1 MFKTRELRARADAAI
16 WDVDTS
22 GLPRSRRGIMLG
34 ARIVYAVVR
43 DLLEGQLSLRA
54 MSLVYTT
61 LLSLVPLLA
70 ISFSVLKGFGVHN
83 KLEPMLQSLLEPLGD
98 KGVEIT
104 QRIIEF
110 VENVKVGVLG
120 ALGLGLLIFTVVS
133 LMQKIERAFNFTWH
147 VNQDRPIF
155 QRFSDYLSVLL
166 VGPLL
171 IFSSIGLSASVT
183 GSRTFKD
190 LVAIEPLGTL
200 VAIGG
205 RLVPYLMIVMAFT
218 FVYKFMPNTRVR
230 LGSAL
235 TGGVIAG
242 LLWDVTGRAF
252 AIYAVSSSGY
262 SAIYSAF
269 ATLIMF
275 MIFLYLGWLI
285 LLTGSS
291 IAFYHQHPEYLGL
304 GRGVLRLSNRVKEK
318 LALLI
323 VLIIGRD
330 HYRSGVGWTLDA
342 LAYRMSMPNDA
353 VARVLQ
359 SLEAR
364 RILARSDD
372 VPPRY
377 LPGRPFETVEIAEI
391 LDAVR
396 AADEARNADYHRL
409 PAEPGVERIMSGVER
424 AADAALAGRT
434 AKDLALGLR
443 DAPDDAPAAGG
454 KSEPRSGTGAN

>member
-1 MFKTRELRARADAAI
+1 MIKPRQLRAAADAAI
-16 WDVDTS
+16 WDVDTTQ
-22 GLPRSRRGIMLG
+22 LPRARRGVMLA
-34 ARIVYAVVR
+34 ARVTYAVVR

-83 KLEPMLQSLLEPLGD
+83 KLEPMLQSLLEPLGE

-120 ALGLGLLIFTVVS
+120 ALGLGLLIFTVIS

-147 VNQDRPIF
+147 VTQNRPLF

-183 GSRTFKD
+183 KSDAFAQ
-190 LVAIEPLGTL
+190 LVSIEPLGTV
-200 VAIGG
+200 VAIVG
-205 RLVPYLMIVMAFT
+205 RLVPYLMIVAAFS
-218 FVYKFMPNTRVR
+218 FMYKFMPNTRVR
-230 LGSAL
+230 MSSAL
-235 TGGVIAG
+235 VGGIVSG
-242 LLWDVTGRAF
+242 FLWDLAGRAF
-252 AIYAVSSSGY
+252 AIYAMSSSGY

-275 MIFLYLGWLI
+275 MIWLYLGWLI

-318 LALLI
+318 LALLT

-330 HYRSGVGWTLDA
+330 HYRSGAGWTLDA

-353 VARVLQ
+353 VATVVKA
-359 SLEAR
+359 LEVR

-372 VPPRY
+372 APPRY
-377 LPGRPFETVEIAEI
+377 LPGRPFETVEIAEV

-396 AADEARNADYHRL
+396 AADEARNADYHRM
-409 PAEPGVERIMSGVER
+409 PAEPGVERIMAGVER
-424 AADAALAGRT
+424 ATDEALAGRT
-434 AKDLALGLR
+434 LKDLALGER
-443 DAPDDAPAAGG
+443 DMPASAPASGDKPEA
-454 KSEPRSGTGAN
+454 SRGTGSD

>member
-1 MFKTRELRARADAAI
+1 MFKPTELRARADAAI
-16 WDVDTS
+16 WDVDTAV
-22 GLPRSRRGIMLG
+22 LPRWRRGVML
-34 ARIVYAVVR
+34 AMRIVYAVVR

-83 KLEPMLQSLLEPLGD
+83 KLEPMLQSLLEPLGE

-104 QRIIEF
+104 ARIIEF

-120 ALGLGLLIFTVVS
+120 AVGLGLLIFTVIS
-133 LMQKIERAFNFTWH
+133 LLQKIERAFNFTWH
-147 VNQDRPIF
+147 VDQHRPIM

-183 GSRTFKD
+183 SSELF
-190 LVAIEPLGTL
+190 LQLAAIEPLGTFIKI
-200 VAIGG
+200 VS
-205 RLVPYLMIVMAFT
+205 RLVPYLMIVAAFT
-218 FVYKFMPNTRVR
+218 FMYKFMPNTRVR

-235 TGGVIAG
+235 IGGLVSG
-242 LLWDVTGRAF
+242 LVWDLTGRAF

-275 MIFLYLGWLI
+275 MIWLYLGWLI
-285 LLTGSS
+285 LLSGSS

-304 GRGVLRLSNRVKEK
+304 SRRELKLSNRVKEK
-318 LALLI
+318 LALMVVYL
-323 VLIIGRD
+323 IGRE
-330 HYRSGVGWTLDA
+330 HYRAGKGWSLDA
-342 LAYRMSMPNDA
+342 IAQRVAMPNDA
-353 VARVLQ
+353 VASVVNA
-359 SLEAR
+359 LEGR
-364 RILARSDD
+364 RILARSDSL
-372 VPPRY
+372 PPRY
-377 LPGRPFETVEIAEI
+377 LPGRPFESVEIAEI

-396 AADEARNADYHRL
+396 AADERSNAAYHRI
-409 PAEPGVERIMSGVER
+409 PPEPGVERIMGGVER
-424 AADAALAGRT
+424 AMDAALAGRT
-434 AKDLALGLR
+434 ARDLALGEREMPLPGQTPA
-443 DAPDDAPAAGG
+443 DAEKPGA
-454 KSEPRSGTGAN
+454 SRGTG

>member
-1 MFKTRELRARADAAI
+1 MIKPRQLRAAADAAI

-22 GLPRSRRGIMLG
+22 QLPRGRRGVMLA
-34 ARIVYAVVR
+34 ARVTYAVIR

-120 ALGLGLLIFTVVS
+120 ALGLGLLIFTVIS

-171 IFSSIGLSASVT
+171 IFASVGLSASVT
-183 GSRTFKD
+183 GSSTFRD
-190 LVAIEPLGTL
+190 VVAIAPLGTL
-200 VAIGG
+200 VAIAG

-218 FVYKFMPNTRVR
+218 FIYKFMPNTRVR
-230 LGSAL
+230 LSSAL
-235 TGGVIAG
+235 VGGIVAG
-242 LLWDVTGRAF
+242 LLWDMTGRAF

-304 GRGVLRLSNRVKEK
+304 GRGALRLSNRVKEK
-318 LALLI
+318 LALLT

-330 HYRSGVGWTLDA
+330 HYRSGAGWTLDA
-342 LAYRMSMPNDA
+342 LAYRLSMPNDA
-353 VARVLQ
+353 VATVVKA
-359 SLEAR
+359 LEAR
-364 RILARSDD
+364 RILVRSDD
-372 VPPRY
+372 APPAY
-377 LPGRPFETVEIAEI
+377 LPGRPFETVEIAEV

-396 AADEARNADYHRL
+396 AADEARNADYHRM
-409 PAEPGVERIMSGVER
+409 PAEPGIERIMAGIER
-424 AADAALAGRT
+424 ATDEALSDRT
-434 AKDLALGLR
+434 LKDLALGLR
-443 DAPDDAPAAGG
+443 DMPSGASETGG
-454 KSEPRSGTGAN
+454 KPEANRSTGSA

>member
-1 MFKTRELRARADAAI
+1 
-16 WDVDTS
+16 
-22 GLPRSRRGIMLG
+22 
-34 ARIVYAVVR
+34 
-43 DLLEGQLSLRA
+43 
-54 MSLVYTT
+54 
-61 LLSLVPLLA
+61 
-70 ISFSVLKGFGVHN
+70 
-83 KLEPMLQSLLEPLGD
+83 
-98 KGVEIT
+98 
-104 QRIIEF
+104 
-110 VENVKVGVLG
+110 
-120 ALGLGLLIFTVVS
+120 
-133 LMQKIERAFNFTWH
+133 MQKIERAFNFTWH
-147 VNQDRPIF
+147 VNQDRPIL

-183 GSRTFKD
+183 NSRTFKD

-200 VAIGG
+200 VAISG

-218 FVYKFMPNTRVR
+218 FIYKFMPNTRVR
-230 LGSAL
+230 LSSAL
-235 TGGVIAG
+235 TGGIVAG
-242 LLWDVTGRAF
+242 FLWDVTGRAF

-304 GRGVLRLSNRVKEK
+304 GRGELRLSNRVKEK
-318 LALLI
+318 LALLV
-323 VLIIGRD
+323 VLIVGRD
-330 HYRSGVGWTLDA
+330 HYRSGAGWTLDA

-353 VARVLQ
+353 VARVVKA
-359 SLEAR
+359 LELR

-372 VPPRY
+372 TPPRY

-396 AADEARNADYHRL
+396 AADEARNADYHRM
-409 PAEPGVERIMSGVER
+409 PAEPGVERIMSAVER
-424 AADAALAGRT
+424 ASDESLAGRT

-443 DAPDDAPAAGG
+443 DVPEGTPATGG
-454 KSEPRSGTGAN
+454 KPETRSGAAAH